1 MLRRL
6 FLFFIIILALAVTAM
21 FAAINPGTVT
31 VDLAFRAFETQKALA
46 FTVAFGLGWGFG
58 ILCAGLALLK
68 STADRRRLKRGL
80 KLAESEV
87 SALRSMPMQDAD

>member
-1 MLRRL
+1 MIRKL
-6 FLFFIIILALAVTAM
+6 FLFLVIILALALTAM

-46 FTVAFGLGWGFG
+46 FTIAFGLGWAFG
-58 ILCAGLALLK
+58 IICAGLTLLK
-68 STADRRRLKRGL
+68 SAAERRRLNRGL
-80 KLAESEV
+80 RLAESEV